1 MIWISKGEPAFGK
14 DLLPRNK
21 KERWVKIYKSQ
32 KKGGNKTVG
41 SVKPRRND
49 SPIWSGL
56 LKIKHIYPKGE
67 ENEINSGGYVLVRRL
82 VSESPHCAQYPV
94 IFKSNM

>member
-1 MIWISKGEPAFGK
+1 MSVYSLPKTLTN
-14 DLLPRNK
+14 DLDKQRRTCFWQGLTSNKK
-21 KERWVKIYKSQ
+21 KERWVKIYKSK

-67 ENEINSGGYVLVRRL
+67 ENEINSGGYVLV
-82 VSESPHCAQYPV
+82 
-94 IFKSNM
+94 

>member
-1 MIWISKGEPAFGK
+1 MIWISKGEN
-14 DLLPRNK
+14 LLLARTYFQHK